1 MATLLPRRGGQGV
14 SLDFLR
20 KVIFGLLVLI
30 CLMVGSIFYY
40 GMKEERKIAQVFRAN
55 NKQLKAEL
63 EICLRDKQ

>member
-1 MATLLPRRGGQGV
+1 
-14 SLDFLR
+14 
-20 KVIFGLLVLI
+20 
-30 CLMVGSIFYY
+30 MVGSIFYY